1 MDFTIQLPHRMEF
14 QKDWIIC
21 LKSVHMSNE
30 YKTTRDCSM
39 KVTITNGAKMQQL
52 EVVFD
57 EYIPTIEAL
66 VEKINAKMQKY
77 LWLKIDNGMI
87 MMMAG
92 PAITKRLGKRNK
104 RDADFE
110 ININD
115 FEMMKTNINDLEMA
129 NEYK

>member
-1 MDFTIQLPHRMEF
+1 
-14 QKDWIIC
+14 
-21 LKSVHMSNE
+21 MSNE

-110 ININD
+110 INSCH
-115 FEMMKTNINDLEMA
+115 
-129 NEYK
+129 